1 MTQIRTIENAAKEIK
16 ALDPNTA
23 INAYRI
29 RQMVN
34 ENLIPYTP
42 VGNRKLI
49 NMEDVWYYFKNP
61 TPVSNNTN

>member
-1 MTQIRTIENAAKEIK
+1 MKKIRTIESAAKEIK
-16 ALDPNTA
+16 TLDPNTA

-34 ENLIPYTP
+34 ERLIPYIP

-49 NMEDVWYYFKNP
+49 NMEDVLSFFE
-61 TPVSNNTN
+61 TTGCA